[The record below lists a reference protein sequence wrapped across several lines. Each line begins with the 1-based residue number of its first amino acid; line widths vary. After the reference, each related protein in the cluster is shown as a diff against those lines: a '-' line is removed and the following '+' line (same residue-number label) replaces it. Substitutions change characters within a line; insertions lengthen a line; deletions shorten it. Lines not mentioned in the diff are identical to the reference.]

1 MEQNMDV
8 KTGQQRRKFLAGFL
22 ARVVGIAAWL
32 LAPKR
37 ARAAGKKSAAD
48 ATGPI
53 LYHRTEETER
63 YYRTLYN
70 R

>member
-1 MEQNMDV
+1 MEKIELQG
-8 KTGQQRRKFLAGFL
+8 KQPRRKFLAGFL
-22 ARVVGIAAWL
+22 ASVAGVAAVL

-37 ARAAGKKSAAD
+37 ARAEVKKTEASEA
-48 ATGPI
+48 GPI

-63 YYRTLYN
+63 YYRTLY